1 MYILVDEKFL
11 KLLAEGRHEYEKFLN
26 STQDGIYLYG
36 AGFIGAWAV
45 GYFEQ
50 LGIPVHGFVDSNEQ
64 KCGQIVAG
72 KQIYSLDKLSP
83 SQVKNLLISSRH
95 AVPAIKAH
103 LLSSLGYSP
112 MSVDAFVV
120 QHSYPEKVEYVA
132 ELLCHCDK
140 SLGTF
145 WAVLVSMLDG
155 NTRAL
160 TPFGDAHPFFDRFGF
175 FNRDGEIFVDAG
187 AYVGDSLERFIW
199 SVNGVF
205 REIHAFEPGKVQ
217 FNAMVKRVA
226 RLQEEWAFSPHKVML
241 NNKALTAQNGK
252 LRLSDGISLIQ
263 STILNSVSD
272 GQSAIEVEG
281 ISLDFYL
288 NHGNVSLIKVDVE
301 GSEKLLLNGASGVIR
316 KCRPRIALSVY
327 HYPTDIFDLPKLVF
341 EINPDYKHY
350 LGHHSSQL
358 MDTVLYCRDQND

>member
-1 MYILVDEKFL
+1 MVDQKFL

-36 AGFIGAWAV
+36 AGFVGAWAA

-64 KCGQIVAG
+64 KCGQMVAG
-72 KQIYSLDKLSP
+72 KPIYSLDKLSP

-95 AVPAIKAH
+95 SVPAIKAH
-103 LLSSLGYSP
+103 LLSNLGYSP

-120 QHSYPEKVEYVA
+120 QHAYPEKVEYVA
-132 ELLCHCDK
+132 ELLRHCDK

-226 RLQEEWAFSPHKVML
+226 RLSEEWAFASQKVVL
-241 NNKALTAQNGK
+241 NNKALTAHNGNI
-252 LRLSDGISLIQ
+252 RLSNASYLIQ
-263 STILNSVSD
+263 SSIVNGVSD
-272 GQSAIEVEG
+272 GQSTIEIEG
-281 ISLDFYL
+281 ITLDSYF
-288 NHGNVSLIKVDVE
+288 NGGNVSLIKVDVE
-301 GSEKLLLNGASGVIR
+301 GSEKLFLEGASEVI
-316 KCRPRIALSVY
+316 KKSRPRIALSVY
-327 HYPTDIFDLPKLVF
+327 HFPTDIFELPKTVLQ
-341 EINPDYKHY
+341 INPEYQLF